1 MVRSRRLSMESTGFG
16 ITGLE
21 EMGYP
26 ERFAKLRLTNRQQQM
41 VTGVGITDTIKS
53 LNDLRVR
60 CNLRQ
65 ADDERFFSEWVDN
78 LPELDERE
86 QAGVAR
92 IKQRYDYHRGDG
104 LLLEGTINLVVV
116 SPLLELAG
124 FLDPPFR
131 IRSPYGV
138 GLELDDPEE
147 TIRGFIDTLVV
158 QEQLWILVIE
168 SKRTSIPVPAALPQ
182 LLAYMLASPQ
192 GGSSAFGMATNG
204 DEFVFLKLS
213 QGDSPEYD
221 VSRTFSLFPRRHEL
235 GEVLRILKRLGQAV
249 VVA

>member
-1 MVRSRRLSMESTGFG
+1 
-16 ITGLE
+16 
-21 EMGYP
+21 
-26 ERFAKLRLTNRQQQM
+26 M

-53 LNDLRVR
+53 LSDLQVR

-65 ADDERFFSEWVDN
+65 ADSDRFFSEWSED
-78 LPELDERE
+78 LPDLDERE
-86 QAGVAR
+86 RAGIER
-92 IKQRYDYHRGDG
+92 LKQRYDYHRFDG

-131 IRSPYGV
+131 LRSPYGI

-147 TIRGFIDTLVV
+147 TIRGFIDVLVV
-158 QEQLWILVIE
+158 QEQLWILVVE

-182 LLAYMLASPQ
+182 LLAYMLANPQ
-192 GGSSAFGMATNG
+192 SERPSFGIATNG

-213 QGDSPEYD
+213 QGDAPQYD
-221 VSRTFSLFPRRHEL
+221 ASRTFSLFPWRHEL

-249 VVA
+249 VE